1 MKIFRKTL
9 CILSVVAA
17 ALCSCERSAD
27 TIPVS
32 GEQGGDASGR
42 TARMTFGLSAA
53 DMRTSALGAAEG
65 RSTVDEDALK
75 NLWVLQFDGATDASK
90 LLFCEYYDA
99 SMIGVNDTTDDDSKK
114 SYSLSVALYETSG
127 DTKIYF
133 VANVGPDRFQ
143 KFSAGDGVPDS
154 DVTLKSFEA
163 STLAFASEAA
173 VSADGVLPMIGSY
186 EGSSVIASGT
196 VQMKRLVAKIDFTFD
211 IQITA
216 AGEKFTP
223 SRVSL
228 RSAASCTRFL
238 EHTLPTG
245 TTGLYPDA
253 ASSDN
258 FINYPA
264 VSVSGPVSK
273 ETPFTYTWY
282 VPENLRGVVSSIKSP
297 SEKGP
302 ENAPAGSTFIEIGG
316 DYQRGSAL
324 TDVTYTIYLGEN
336 ASTDFNVVRNYD
348 YTVSS
353 TIKGLNSRD
362 LRVVVDR
369 GVDAGQYVDGIWE

>member
-65 RSTVDEDALK
+65 RSTVDEGDAT
-75 NLWVLQFDGATDASK
+75 NG
-90 LLFCEYYDA
+90 
-99 SMIGVNDTTDDDSKK
+99 
-114 SYSLSVALYETSG
+114 YSLSVALYETSG

-133 VANVGPDRFQ
+133 VANVGSDRFQ

-154 DVTLKSFEA
+154 DVTLGSFEA

-186 EGSSVIASGT
+186 KGSSVIASGT
-196 VQMKRLVAKIDFTFD
+196 VQMKRLVAKISFSFSIDVPGT
-211 IQITA
+211 
-216 AGEKFTP
+216 EKFTP

-228 RSAASCTRFL
+228 RSAASCTRFSAPAV
-238 EHTLPTG
+238 PTG

-264 VSVSGPVSK
+264 VSVSG
-273 ETPFTYTWY
+273 TGPFTYTWY
-282 VPENLRGVVSSIKSP
+282 VPENLRGVVAGLEP
-297 SEKGP
+297 SEKGS

-336 ASTDFNVVRNYD
+336 ASTDFNVVRNYH

>member
-9 CILSVVAA
+9 CILSVAA
-17 ALCSCERSAD
+17 AGLCACERSAD

-75 NLWVLQFDGATDASK
+75 NLWVLQFDGKENASK

-99 SMIGVNDTTDDDSKK
+99 SMIEVNDTQANDPK
-114 SYSLSVALYETSG
+114 SYSLSIALYETTG
-127 DTKIYF
+127 DSKLYF
-133 VANVGPDRFQ
+133 VANVGENRFQ
-143 KFSAGDGVPDS
+143 KFPAGDGSAQS
-154 DVTLKSFEA
+154 DVLLGAFEA
-163 STLAFASEAA
+163 SAQTFADAAA
-173 VSADGVLPMIGSY
+173 VSADGVLPMIGTITV
-186 EGSSVIASGT
+186 SSTDASGT
-196 VQMKRLVAKIDFTFD
+196 VDMKRLVAKIDFSFSIDVPSTE
-211 IQITA
+211 T
-216 AGEKFTP
+216 FTP

-228 RSAASCTRFL
+228 RSAASHTRFL
-238 EHTLPTG
+238 ELAVPTG
-245 TTGLYPDA
+245 TAGLYPDA

-264 VSVSGPVSK
+264 VFVSDPVSK
-273 ETPFTYTWY
+273 EKPFTCTWY
-282 VPENLRGVVSSIKSP
+282 VPENLRGVVSGLDAAD
-297 SEKGP
+297 KGP
-302 ENAPAGSTFIEIGG
+302 ANAPAGSTFIEIGG
-316 DYQRGSAL
+316 DYLRGGQL
-324 TDVTYTIYLGEN
+324 IDVTYTIYLGEDPTTN
-336 ASTDFNVVRNYD
+336 FNVVRNYH

>member
-133 VANVGPDRFQ
+133 VANVGSDRFQ
-143 KFSAGDGVPDS
+143 KFSAGDSSVDS
-154 DVTLKSFEA
+154 DVTLGSFEA

-186 EGSSVIASGT
+186 KGSSVIASGT
-196 VQMKRLVAKIDFTFD
+196 VQMKRLVAKISFSFSIDVPGT
-211 IQITA
+211 
-216 AGEKFTP
+216 EKFTP

-228 RSAASCTRFL
+228 RSAASCTRFSAPAV
-238 EHTLPTG
+238 PTG

-264 VSVSGPVSK
+264 VSVSGTGS
-273 ETPFTYTWY
+273 FTYTWY
-282 VPENLRGVVSSIKSP
+282 VPENLRGVVAGLEP
-297 SEKGP
+297 SEKGS

-336 ASTDFNVVRNYD
+336 ASTDFNVVRNYH

>member
-154 DVTLKSFEA
+154 DVTLGSFEA

-186 EGSSVIASGT
+186 KGSSVIASGT

-228 RSAASCTRFL
+228 RSAASHTRFL

-264 VSVSGPVSK
+264 VSVSGTGS
-273 ETPFTYTWY
+273 FTYTWY
-282 VPENLRGVVSSIKSP
+282 VPENLRGVVAGLEP

-324 TDVTYTIYLGEN
+324 TDVTYTIYLGANE
-336 ASTDFNVVRNYD
+336 STNFNVVRNYH

>member
-238 EHTLPTG
+238 EHTVPTG
-245 TTGLYPDA
+245 TSGLYPDA

-264 VSVSGPVSK
+264 VSVSGTGS
-273 ETPFTYTWY
+273 FTYTWY
-282 VPENLRGVVSSIKSP
+282 VPENLRGVVAGLEP
-297 SEKGP
+297 SEKGS

-336 ASTDFNVVRNYD
+336 ASTDFNVVRNYH

>member
-99 SMIGVNDTTDDDSKK
+99 SMIEGDATNG
-114 SYSLSVALYETSG
+114 YSLSVALYETSG
-127 DTKIYF
+127 DTKITKIYF
-133 VANVGPDRFQ
+133 VANVGPNRFQ
-143 KFSAGDGVPDS
+143 KFSAGDSSVDS
-154 DVTLKSFEA
+154 DVTLGSFEA

-228 RSAASCTRFL
+228 RSAASHTRFL
-238 EHTLPTG
+238 EHTVPTG
-245 TTGLYPDA
+245 TSGLYPDA

-264 VSVSGPVSK
+264 VSVSGTGS
-273 ETPFTYTWY
+273 FTYTWY
-282 VPENLRGVVSSIKSP
+282 VPENLRGVVAGLEP
-297 SEKGP
+297 SEKGS

-336 ASTDFNVVRNYD
+336 ASTDFNVVRNYH

>member
-114 SYSLSVALYETSG
+114 SYSLSVALYETTG

-154 DVTLKSFEA
+154 DVTLGSFEA

-196 VQMKRLVAKIDFTFD
+196 VQMKRLVAKISFSFSIDVPGT
-211 IQITA
+211 
-216 AGEKFTP
+216 EKFTP

-228 RSAASCTRFL
+228 RSAASHTRFL

-282 VPENLRGVVSSIKSP
+282 VPENLRGVVAGLEP

-336 ASTDFNVVRNYD
+336 ASTDFNVVRNYH

>member
-143 KFSAGDGVPDS
+143 KFSAGDSSVDS

-228 RSAASCTRFL
+228 RSAASHTRFL

-282 VPENLRGVVSSIKSP
+282 VPENLRGVVSGIESP

-302 ENAPAGSTFIEIGG
+302 KNAPAGSTFIEIGG

-336 ASTDFNVVRNYD
+336 ASTDFNVVRNYH

>member
-99 SMIGVNDTTDDDSKK
+99 SMIGVNDMTDDDSKK
-114 SYSLSVALYETSG
+114 SYSLSVALYETTG

-143 KFSAGDGVPDS
+143 KFSAGDSSVDS

-228 RSAASCTRFL
+228 RSAASHTRFL
-238 EHTLPTG
+238 EHTVPTG
-245 TTGLYPDA
+245 TSGLYPDA

-264 VSVSGPVSK
+264 VSVSGTGS
-273 ETPFTYTWY
+273 FTYTWY
-282 VPENLRGVVSSIKSP
+282 VPENLRGVVAGLEP
-297 SEKGP
+297 SEKGS

-336 ASTDFNVVRNYD
+336 ASTDFNVVRNYH

>member
-114 SYSLSVALYETSG
+114 SYSLSVALYETSD

-143 KFSAGDGVPDS
+143 KFSAGDSSVDS
-154 DVTLKSFEA
+154 DVTLGSFEA

-186 EGSSVIASGT
+186 KGSSVIASGT

-228 RSAASCTRFL
+228 RSAASHTRFL
-238 EHTLPTG
+238 EHTVPTG

-264 VSVSGPVSK
+264 VSVSG
-273 ETPFTYTWY
+273 TGPFTYTWY
-282 VPENLRGVVSSIKSP
+282 VPENLRGVVAGLEP

-336 ASTDFNVVRNYD
+336 ASTDFNVVRNYH

>member
-114 SYSLSVALYETSG
+114 SYSLSVALYETTG

-154 DVTLKSFEA
+154 DVTLGSFEA

-186 EGSSVIASGT
+186 KGSSVIASGT
-196 VQMKRLVAKIDFTFD
+196 VQMKRLVAKISFSFSIDVPGT
-211 IQITA
+211 
-216 AGEKFTP
+216 EKFTP

-228 RSAASCTRFL
+228 RSAASHTRFL
-238 EHTLPTG
+238 EHTLPSG

-253 ASSDN
+253 DSSDN

-264 VSVSGPVSK
+264 VSVSG
-273 ETPFTYTWY
+273 TGPFTYTWY
-282 VPENLRGVVSSIKSP
+282 VPENLRGVVSGIESP

-302 ENAPAGSTFIEIGG
+302 KNAPAGSTFIEIGG

-336 ASTDFNVVRNYD
+336 ASTNFNVVRNYH

>member
-99 SMIGVNDTTDDDSKK
+99 SMIGGDATNG
-114 SYSLSVALYETSG
+114 YSLSVALYETSG
-127 DTKIYF
+127 DTKITKIYF

-143 KFSAGDGVPDS
+143 KFSAGDSSVDS
-154 DVTLKSFEA
+154 DVTLGSFEA

-196 VQMKRLVAKIDFTFD
+196 VQMKRLVAKISFSFSIDVPGT
-211 IQITA
+211 
-216 AGEKFTP
+216 EKFTP

-228 RSAASCTRFL
+228 RSAASCTRFSAPAV
-238 EHTLPTG
+238 PTG

-264 VSVSGPVSK
+264 VSVSG
-273 ETPFTYTWY
+273 TGPFTYTWY

-336 ASTDFNVVRNYD
+336 ASTDFNVVRNYH

>member
-154 DVTLKSFEA
+154 DVTLGSFEA

-336 ASTDFNVVRNYD
+336 ASTDFNVVRNYH

>member
-99 SMIGVNDTTDDDSKK
+99 SMIGGDATNG
-114 SYSLSVALYETSG
+114 YSLSVALYETSG

-133 VANVGPDRFQ
+133 VANVGSDRFQ
-143 KFSAGDGVPDS
+143 KFSAGDSSVDS
-154 DVTLKSFEA
+154 DVTLGSFEA

-238 EHTLPTG
+238 AP
-245 TTGLYPDA
+245 TGLYPDA
-253 ASSDN
+253 DSSDN

-264 VSVSGPVSK
+264 VSVSG
-273 ETPFTYTWY
+273 TGPFTYTWY

-297 SEKGP
+297 SEKGS

-336 ASTDFNVVRNYD
+336 ASTDFNVVRNYH

>member
-99 SMIGVNDTTDDDSKK
+99 SMIGGDATNG
-114 SYSLSVALYETSG
+114 YSLSVALYETSG

-133 VANVGPDRFQ
+133 VANVGSDRFQ

-154 DVTLKSFEA
+154 DVTLGSFEA

-186 EGSSVIASGT
+186 KGSSVIASGT

-228 RSAASCTRFL
+228 RSAASHTRFL

-264 VSVSGPVSK
+264 VSVSG
-273 ETPFTYTWY
+273 TGPFTYTWY

-297 SEKGP
+297 SEKGS

-336 ASTDFNVVRNYD
+336 ASTDFNVVRNYH

>member
-154 DVTLKSFEA
+154 DVTLESFEA

-196 VQMKRLVAKIDFTFD
+196 VQMKRLVAKISFSFSIDVPGT
-211 IQITA
+211 
-216 AGEKFTP
+216 EKFTP

-264 VSVSGPVSK
+264 VSVSG
-273 ETPFTYTWY
+273 TGPFTYTWY
-282 VPENLRGVVSSIKSP
+282 VPENLRGVVAGLEP
-297 SEKGP
+297 SEKGS

-324 TDVTYTIYLGEN
+324 TDVTYTIYLGANE
-336 ASTDFNVVRNYD
+336 STNFNVVR
-348 YTVSS
+348 TVSS

>member
-133 VANVGPDRFQ
+133 VANVGSDRFQ

-154 DVTLKSFEA
+154 DVTLGSFEA

-186 EGSSVIASGT
+186 KGSSVIASGT

-228 RSAASCTRFL
+228 RSAASHTRFL

-264 VSVSGPVSK
+264 VSVSGTGS
-273 ETPFTYTWY
+273 FTYTWY
-282 VPENLRGVVSSIKSP
+282 VPENLRGVVAGLEP

-336 ASTDFNVVRNYD
+336 ASTDFNVVRNYH

>member
-133 VANVGPDRFQ
+133 VANVGSDRFQ

-154 DVTLKSFEA
+154 DVTLGSFEA

-196 VQMKRLVAKIDFTFD
+196 VQMKRLVAKISFSFSIDVPGT
-211 IQITA
+211 
-216 AGEKFTP
+216 EKFTP

-253 ASSDN
+253 DSSDN

-264 VSVSGPVSK
+264 VSVSG
-273 ETPFTYTWY
+273 TGPFTYTWY
-282 VPENLRGVVSSIKSP
+282 VPENLRGVVAGLEP
-297 SEKGP
+297 SEKGS

-336 ASTDFNVVRNYD
+336 ASTDFNVVRNYH

>member
-114 SYSLSVALYETSG
+114 SYSLSVALYETTG

-154 DVTLKSFEA
+154 DVTLGSFEA

-228 RSAASCTRFL
+228 RSAASCTRFSAPAV
-238 EHTLPTG
+238 PTG

-264 VSVSGPVSK
+264 VSVSGTGS
-273 ETPFTYTWY
+273 FTYTWY
-282 VPENLRGVVSSIKSP
+282 VPENLRGVVAGLEP
-297 SEKGP
+297 SEKGS

-336 ASTDFNVVRNYD
+336 ASTDFNVVRNYH

>member
-114 SYSLSVALYETSG
+114 SYSLSVALYETTG

-143 KFSAGDGVPDS
+143 KFSAGDSSVDS

-196 VQMKRLVAKIDFTFD
+196 VQMKRLVAKISFSFSIDVPGT
-211 IQITA
+211 
-216 AGEKFTP
+216 EKFTP

-228 RSAASCTRFL
+228 RSAASCTRFSAPAV
-238 EHTLPTG
+238 PTG

-264 VSVSGPVSK
+264 VSVSGTGS
-273 ETPFTYTWY
+273 FTYTWY
-282 VPENLRGVVSSIKSP
+282 VPENLRGVVAGLEP
-297 SEKGP
+297 SEKGS

-336 ASTDFNVVRNYD
+336 ASTDFNVVRNYH

>member
-154 DVTLKSFEA
+154 DVTLGSFEA

-186 EGSSVIASGT
+186 KGSSVIASGT

-238 EHTLPTG
+238 AP
-245 TTGLYPDA
+245 TGLYPDA

-297 SEKGP
+297 SEKGS

-336 ASTDFNVVRNYD
+336 ASTDFNVVRNYH

>member
-133 VANVGPDRFQ
+133 VANVGSDRFQ
-143 KFSAGDGVPDS
+143 KFSAGDSSVDS
-154 DVTLKSFEA
+154 DVTLGSFEA

-186 EGSSVIASGT
+186 KGSSVIASGT
-196 VQMKRLVAKIDFTFD
+196 VQMKRLVAKISFSFSIDVPGT
-211 IQITA
+211 
-216 AGEKFTP
+216 EKFTP

-228 RSAASCTRFL
+228 RSAASCTRFSAPAV
-238 EHTLPTG
+238 PTG

-264 VSVSGPVSK
+264 VSVSGTGS
-273 ETPFTYTWY
+273 FTYTWY
-282 VPENLRGVVSSIKSP
+282 VPENLRGVVAGLEP
-297 SEKGP
+297 SEKGS

-336 ASTDFNVVRNYD
+336 ESTDLNVVRNYH

>member
-99 SMIGVNDTTDDDSKK
+99 SMIGGDATNG
-114 SYSLSVALYETSG
+114 YSLSVALYETSG

-154 DVTLKSFEA
+154 DVTLGSFEA

-186 EGSSVIASGT
+186 KGSSVIASGT

-282 VPENLRGVVSSIKSP
+282 VPENLRGVVAGLEP
-297 SEKGP
+297 SDKGP

-336 ASTDFNVVRNYD
+336 ASTDFNVVRNYH

>member
-99 SMIGVNDTTDDDSKK
+99 SMIGGDATNG
-114 SYSLSVALYETSG
+114 YSLSVALYETSG

-133 VANVGPDRFQ
+133 VANVGPNRFQ

-154 DVTLKSFEA
+154 DVTLGSFEA

-253 ASSDN
+253 DSSDN

-264 VSVSGPVSK
+264 VSVSG
-273 ETPFTYTWY
+273 TGPFTYTWY
-282 VPENLRGVVSSIKSP
+282 VPENLRGVVSEEII
-297 SEKGP
+297 KGP
-302 ENAPAGSTFIEIGG
+302 SDKGSENAPAGSTFIEIGG

-336 ASTDFNVVRNYD
+336 ASTDFNVVRNYH

>member
-9 CILSVVAA
+9 CILSVVAT

-228 RSAASCTRFL
+228 RSAASCTRFSAPAV
-238 EHTLPTG
+238 PTG

-264 VSVSGPVSK
+264 VSVSG
-273 ETPFTYTWY
+273 TGPFTYTWY

-336 ASTDFNVVRNYD
+336 ASTDFNVVRNYH

>member
-42 TARMTFGLSAA
+42 TARMPFGLSAA

-114 SYSLSVALYETSG
+114 SYSLSVALYETTG

-143 KFSAGDGVPDS
+143 KFSAGDSSVDS

-228 RSAASCTRFL
+228 RSAASHTRFL
-238 EHTLPTG
+238 EHTVPTG
-245 TTGLYPDA
+245 TSGLYPDA

-264 VSVSGPVSK
+264 VSVSGTGS
-273 ETPFTYTWY
+273 FTYTWY
-282 VPENLRGVVSSIKSP
+282 VPENLRGVVAGLEP
-297 SEKGP
+297 SEKGS

-336 ASTDFNVVRNYD
+336 ASTDFNVVRNYH

>member
-154 DVTLKSFEA
+154 DVTLESFEA

-228 RSAASCTRFL
+228 RSAASHTRFL
-238 EHTLPTG
+238 EHTVPTG
-245 TTGLYPDA
+245 TSGLYPDA

-264 VSVSGPVSK
+264 VSVSGTGS
-273 ETPFTYTWY
+273 FTYTWY
-282 VPENLRGVVSSIKSP
+282 VPENLRGVVAGLEP
-297 SEKGP
+297 SEKGS

-324 TDVTYTIYLGEN
+324 TDVTYTIYLGEDPT
-336 ASTDFNVVRNYD
+336 TDFNVVRNYH

>member
-1 MKIFRKTL
+1 
-9 CILSVVAA
+9 
-17 ALCSCERSAD
+17 
-27 TIPVS
+27 
-32 GEQGGDASGR
+32 
-42 TARMTFGLSAA
+42 
-53 DMRTSALGAAEG
+53 MRTSALGAAEG

-336 ASTDFNVVRNYD
+336 ASTDFNVVRNYH

>member
-154 DVTLKSFEA
+154 DVTLGSFEA

-228 RSAASCTRFL
+228 RSAASCTRFSA
-238 EHTLPTG
+238 PAVPIG

-253 ASSDN
+253 DSSDN

-264 VSVSGPVSK
+264 VSVSGTGS
-273 ETPFTYTWY
+273 FTYTWY

-324 TDVTYTIYLGEN
+324 TDVTYTIYLGANE
-336 ASTDFNVVRNYD
+336 STNFNVVRNYH

>member
-133 VANVGPDRFQ
+133 VANVGSNRFQ

-154 DVTLKSFEA
+154 DVTLGSFEA

-186 EGSSVIASGT
+186 KGSSVIASGT

-216 AGEKFTP
+216 AREKFTP

-228 RSAASCTRFL
+228 RSAASHTRFL

-264 VSVSGPVSK
+264 VSVSGTGS
-273 ETPFTYTWY
+273 FTYTWY
-282 VPENLRGVVSSIKSP
+282 VPENLRGVVAGLEP

-336 ASTDFNVVRNYD
+336 ASTDFNVVRNYH

>member
-99 SMIGVNDTTDDDSKK
+99 SMIGGDATNG
-114 SYSLSVALYETSG
+114 YSLSVALYETTG

-154 DVTLKSFEA
+154 DVTLGAFEA

-196 VQMKRLVAKIDFTFD
+196 VQMKRLVAKISFSFSIDVPGT
-211 IQITA
+211 
-216 AGEKFTP
+216 EKFTP

-238 EHTLPTG
+238 EHTVPTG
-245 TTGLYPDA
+245 TSGLYPDA

-264 VSVSGPVSK
+264 VSVSGTGS
-273 ETPFTYTWY
+273 FTYTWY
-282 VPENLRGVVSSIKSP
+282 VPENLRGVVAGLEP
-297 SEKGP
+297 SEKGS

-336 ASTDFNVVRNYD
+336 ASTDFNVVRNYH

>member
-99 SMIGVNDTTDDDSKK
+99 SMIGGDATNG
-114 SYSLSVALYETSG
+114 YSLSVALYETSG

-133 VANVGPDRFQ
+133 VANVGPNRFQ
-143 KFSAGDGVPDS
+143 KFSAGDSSVDS

-228 RSAASCTRFL
+228 RSAASHTRFL

-264 VSVSGPVSK
+264 VSVSG
-273 ETPFTYTWY
+273 TAPFTYTWY
-282 VPENLRGVVSSIKSP
+282 VPENLRGVVAGLEP

-324 TDVTYTIYLGEN
+324 TDVTYTIYLGANE
-336 ASTDFNVVRNYD
+336 STNFNVVRNYH

>member
-114 SYSLSVALYETSG
+114 SYSLSVALYETTG

-154 DVTLKSFEA
+154 DVTLGSFEA

-196 VQMKRLVAKIDFTFD
+196 VQMKRLVAKISFSFSIDVPGT
-211 IQITA
+211 
-216 AGEKFTP
+216 EKFTP

-228 RSAASCTRFL
+228 RSAASHTRFL

-253 ASSDN
+253 DSSDN

-264 VSVSGPVSK
+264 VSVSGTGS
-273 ETPFTYTWY
+273 FTYTWY
-282 VPENLRGVVSSIKSP
+282 VPENLRGVVSSIESP

-302 ENAPAGSTFIEIGG
+302 KNAPAGSTFIEIGG

-336 ASTDFNVVRNYD
+336 ASTDFNVVRNYH

>member
-99 SMIGVNDTTDDDSKK
+99 SMIGGDATNG
-114 SYSLSVALYETSG
+114 YSLSVALYETSG

-133 VANVGPDRFQ
+133 VANVGPGRFQ

-154 DVTLKSFEA
+154 DVTLGSFEA

-196 VQMKRLVAKIDFTFD
+196 VQMKRLVAKISFSFSIDVPGT
-211 IQITA
+211 
-216 AGEKFTP
+216 EKFTP

-228 RSAASCTRFL
+228 RSAASHTRFL

-282 VPENLRGVVSSIKSP
+282 VPENLRGVVSSIKGP
-297 SEKGP
+297 SDKGS

-336 ASTDFNVVRNYD
+336 ASTDFNVVRNYH

>member
-17 ALCSCERSAD
+17 ALCSCERSTD

-99 SMIGVNDTTDDDSKK
+99 SMIGGDATNG
-114 SYSLSVALYETSG
+114 YSLSVALYETSG

-143 KFSAGDGVPDS
+143 KFSAGDSSVDS
-154 DVTLKSFEA
+154 DVTLGSFEA

-228 RSAASCTRFL
+228 RSAASHTRFL

-253 ASSDN
+253 DSSDN

-282 VPENLRGVVSSIKSP
+282 VPENLRGVVSGIESP

-302 ENAPAGSTFIEIGG
+302 KNAPAGSTFIEIGG

-336 ASTDFNVVRNYD
+336 ASTDFNVVRNYH

>member
-143 KFSAGDGVPDS
+143 KFSAGDSSVDS
-154 DVTLKSFEA
+154 DVTLGSFEA

-228 RSAASCTRFL
+228 RSAASHTRFL

-264 VSVSGPVSK
+264 VSVSG
-273 ETPFTYTWY
+273 TGPFTYTWY
-282 VPENLRGVVSSIKSP
+282 VPENLRGVVAGLEP
-297 SEKGP
+297 SEKGS

-324 TDVTYTIYLGEN
+324 TDVTYTIYLGANE
-336 ASTDFNVVRNYD
+336 STNFNVVRNYH

>member
-99 SMIGVNDTTDDDSKK
+99 SMIGGDATNG
-114 SYSLSVALYETSG
+114 YSLSVALYETSG

-143 KFSAGDGVPDS
+143 KFSAGDSSVDS

-228 RSAASCTRFL
+228 RSAASHTRFL
-238 EHTLPTG
+238 EHTVPTG
-245 TTGLYPDA
+245 TSGLYPDA

-264 VSVSGPVSK
+264 VSVSGTGS
-273 ETPFTYTWY
+273 FTYTWY
-282 VPENLRGVVSSIKSP
+282 VPENLRGVVAGLEP
-297 SEKGP
+297 SEKGS

-336 ASTDFNVVRNYD
+336 ASTDFNVVRNYH

>member
-1 MKIFRKTL
+1 
-9 CILSVVAA
+9 
-17 ALCSCERSAD
+17 
-27 TIPVS
+27 
-32 GEQGGDASGR
+32 
-42 TARMTFGLSAA
+42 
-53 DMRTSALGAAEG
+53 
-65 RSTVDEDALK
+65 
-75 NLWVLQFDGATDASK
+75 
-90 LLFCEYYDA
+90 
-99 SMIGVNDTTDDDSKK
+99 
-114 SYSLSVALYETSG
+114 
-127 DTKIYF
+127 
-133 VANVGPDRFQ
+133 
-143 KFSAGDGVPDS
+143 
-154 DVTLKSFEA
+154 
-163 STLAFASEAA
+163 
-173 VSADGVLPMIGSY
+173 
-186 EGSSVIASGT
+186 
-196 VQMKRLVAKIDFTFD
+196 MKRLVAKIDFTFD

-264 VSVSGPVSK
+264 VSVSGTGS
-273 ETPFTYTWY
+273 FTYTWY

-336 ASTDFNVVRNYD
+336 ASTDFNVVRNYH

>member
-99 SMIGVNDTTDDDSKK
+99 SMIGGDATNG
-114 SYSLSVALYETSG
+114 YSLSVALYETSG
-127 DTKIYF
+127 DTKITKIYF

-154 DVTLKSFEA
+154 DVTLESFEA

-196 VQMKRLVAKIDFTFD
+196 VQMKRLVAKISFSFSIDVPGT
-211 IQITA
+211 
-216 AGEKFTP
+216 EKFTP

-264 VSVSGPVSK
+264 VSVSGTGS
-273 ETPFTYTWY
+273 FTYTWY
-282 VPENLRGVVSSIKSP
+282 VPENLRGVVAGLEP

-336 ASTDFNVVRNYD
+336 ASTDFNVVRNYH

>member
-9 CILSVVAA
+9 CILSVVA

-114 SYSLSVALYETSG
+114 SYSLSVALYETTG

-133 VANVGPDRFQ
+133 VANVGPNRFQ

-154 DVTLKSFEA
+154 DVTLGSFEA

-186 EGSSVIASGT
+186 KGSSVIASGT
-196 VQMKRLVAKIDFTFD
+196 VQMKRLVAKISFSFSIDVPGT
-211 IQITA
+211 
-216 AGEKFTP
+216 EKFTP

-264 VSVSGPVSK
+264 VSVSG
-273 ETPFTYTWY
+273 TGPFTYTWY
-282 VPENLRGVVSSIKSP
+282 VPENLRGVVAGLEP
-297 SEKGP
+297 SEKGS

-324 TDVTYTIYLGEN
+324 TDVTYTIYLGANE
-336 ASTDFNVVRNYD
+336 STNFNVVRNYH